1 MTTFRTLTTE
11 SALIA
16 GFCFAGLALGED
28 STTNLLNLGYLA
40 STSTAMGFG
49 LLCIT
54 VASFC
59 LMMGP
64 GRALRGVSMEAIDE
78 AVDHMKEKSYLC
90 FKYFMLELF
99 FFHVSS
105 FLLMWYMRPF
115 LTALIVNIILLLFL
129 LLFIANGYEIVKEL
143 YVEEG
148 DAVTGSFNTI

>member
-1 MTTFRTLTTE
+1 
-11 SALIA
+11 
-16 GFCFAGLALGED
+16 
-28 STTNLLNLGYLA
+28 
-40 STSTAMGFG
+40 
-49 LLCIT
+49 
-54 VASFC
+54 
-59 LMMGP
+59 
-64 GRALRGVSMEAIDE
+64 MEAIDE